1 MSIPILEI
9 IEPGLL
15 TTVQDRGR
23 YGFQRYGVPVS
34 GAMDEFALR
43 MANLMVGNDQN
54 AAAIEIAVQGPKI
67 EFLADTWITV
77 TGADLSPTL
86 DDEPI
91 PQWQA
96 VEVKEDSVLTFGDM
110 RDGMRVY
117 LAVRSGIDVPVIMG
131 SRSTY
136 VKGNF
141 GGFDGRTL
149 RKGDQ
154 LARLPVDLGE
164 FVPKQLPKNYTAP
177 VYGGRH
183 RLRVI
188 LGPQNDQFDQESISK
203 FLGSRYKIA
212 PESDRMGYMLD
223 GPTIGH
229 ITDADIVSDGNP
241 LGAIQIPGDGI
252 PRILLADRGTTG
264 GYTKIA
270 TVITA
275 DLSRLAQALPGQT
288 VSFQQV
294 SVEDA
299 QNALQTQ
306 EAIIRSVERQGRIPV
321 MSISLD
327 GDVFEVQAED
337 GQSLT
342 QQNSIGSH
350 TDTVVRRMGVS
361 LNGESYDFSVEVQRE
376 A

>member
-77 TGADLSPTL
+77 TGADLSPTI
-86 DDEPI
+86 DDQPI
-91 PQWQA
+91 PRWQA

-117 LAVRSGIDVPVIMG
+117 LAVRGGIDVPVIMG

-141 GGFDGRTL
+141 GGLDGRTL

-154 LARLPVDLGE
+154 LAILPVDSNE

-188 LGPQNDQFDQESISK
+188 LGPQNDEFNQEAISK

-229 ITDADIVSDGNP
+229 VTDADIVSDGNP
-241 LGAIQIPGDGI
+241 LGAIQIPGDGV

-294 SVEDA
+294 SVEEAQDA
-299 QNALQTQ
+299 LKTQ
-306 EAIIRSVERQGRIPV
+306 EAVIRSVERQGRIPV

-327 GDVFEVQAED
+327 GDMFEIQTED
-337 GQSLT
+337 GQAVTRQDSW
-342 QQNSIGSH
+342 GPH
-350 TDTVVRRMGVS
+350 THTVVRRMGVS
-361 LNGESYDFSVEVQRE
+361 LNDESYDFRVEVRRE